1 MDPASQAMVLSE
13 DRRMYMEIKIRLERD
28 PHIKSNLP
36 NIVSRYEGI
45 KPRAR
50 ERICN
55 LTELFLEL
63 EQRCIIS
70 IDAGDISSMGYIV
83 DQSKSEDVKKAFTYL
98 KEKLQRNR
106 DAVPSGRN
114 NGPRAFSGH
123 NSNAGRI
130 RVPDNIRRMLNETFK
145 NLGLSDAEYF
155 YRH

>member
-36 NIVSRYEGI
+36 KIVSRYEGI

-63 EQRCIIS
+63 EQRC
-70 IDAGDISSMGYIV
+70 M
-83 DQSKSEDVKKAFTYL
+83 
-98 KEKLQRNR
+98 
-106 DAVPSGRN
+106 
-114 NGPRAFSGH
+114 
-123 NSNAGRI
+123 I
-130 RVPDNIRRMLNETFK
+130 RYRK
-145 NLGLSDAEYF
+145 F
-155 YRH
+155 YRIFYDGTLFLFIFVLLVDIDVLLF